1 VPGQR
6 RFSLKVL
13 ALLAHRTLISQASF
27 HLANILVEEFRNTR
41 DPMQKMTAQGEMKA
55 LAGRMSENM
64 GPDFDWTQSQT
75 NIPLAYMTRRLAAV
89 EFQKGLNATFMGCF
103 RLLRDSTAANDGG
116 SLRIL
121 ARVLAY
127 VPELELDAEIA
138 ATCQLYILDVE
149 LHKKENTD
157 EAETTADR
165 EEIRKE
171 TEGSKNNENCEERPS
186 NTGNENEIT
195 TNGSTANDN
204 GITTYG
210 STANGSTSSDSS
222 ECIKTNQV
230 EENGQAEPQAD
241 SQKQAAKEVAEG
253 EEYLDPD
260 ASITCT
266 YCSADVD
273 KWSGGPVYLC
283 YICSEMD
290 ICSKV
295 CDMKHPHTAV
305 S

>member
-1 VPGQR
+1 MQLSRAVSD
-6 RFSLKVL
+6 FS
-13 ALLAHRTLISQASF
+13 
-27 HLANILVEEFRNTR
+27 
-41 DPMQKMTAQGEMKA
+41 
-55 LAGRMSENM
+55 
-64 GPDFDWTQSQT
+64 
-75 NIPLAYMTRRLAAV
+75 
-89 EFQKGLNATFMGCF
+89 
-103 RLLRDSTAANDGG
+103 DSTAANDGG
-116 SLRIL
+116 GLRIL

-127 VPELELDAEIA
+127 VPGPELDTEIA

-171 TEGSKNNENCEERPS
+171 IEGSKNNEKCEERPS
-186 NTGNENEIT
+186 NTANENDIT
-195 TNGSTANDN
+195 TNGSTAN
-204 GITTYG
+204 
-210 STANGSTSSDSS
+210 GSTSNDAS

-241 SQKQAAKEVAEG
+241 SQKQAAEEVAEG

-260 ASITCT
+260 ASITCN

-273 KWSGGPVYLC
+273 KWSDGPVYLC

-295 CDMKHPHTAV
+295 CDMKHPHSAV